1 MSGQDVTDFV
11 KTALDRWGLP
21 TLACIAFA
29 WTLRADVLLPL
40 VKTHQEFVQNL
51 EQTQRDIAE
60 SMREQAEL
68 LREMRSD
75 LSRHRTVDVRVPAAG
90 EN

>member
-1 MSGQDVTDFV
+1 MSGQEVTDFV

-29 WTLRADVLLPL
+29 WTMRADVLLPL
-40 VKTHQEFVQNL
+40 VKTHSEFVQTL

-60 SMREQAEL
+60 SMRDQAEL
-68 LREMRSD
+68 LREMRSE
-75 LSRHRTVDVRVPAAG
+75 LANHRTVDVRVPAG
-90 EN
+90 GSN

>member
-1 MSGQDVTDFV
+1 MSGQEVSDFV

-40 VKTHQEFVQNL
+40 VKTHQEFVQKL
-51 EQTQRDIAE
+51 EETQRDIAV

-68 LREMRSD
+68 LQAIRSEVCQ
-75 LSRHRTVDVRVPAAG
+75 HRTVDVRVPAG
-90 EN
+90 GSN